1 MKKIIIVL
9 LLSALSLNAQTMY
22 KNIYPC
28 LWFDHNAK
36 EAADFYV
43 SVFDN
48 SRIIDENPM
57 VVNFELN
64 GVRFMG
70 LNGGNQFSP
79 TPAVSYFVYCGGDH
93 DKIKTIYEKL
103 SESGMVFFP
112 LDKYDWS
119 EKYAWVQDKFGVNW
133 QLDVDAIN
141 HPQTI
146 VPALLFTNEKA
157 MKVKEAVAFYTSVFK
172 EGKILME
179 SPFPD
184 SENLLFTQF
193 KLNNYLFNAMSG
205 GTEKHEFDFSEGNSF
220 VIECDTQ
227 AEIDHYWSKFANGG
241 KESMCGWVQDKY
253 GVWWQVIPNILKELM
268 NTPEKAKK
276 VTDAF
281 MKMKKLDIETLRKSA
296 Q

>member
-1 MKKIIIVL
+1 M
-9 LLSALSLNAQTMY
+9 N

-28 LWFDHNAK
+28 LWFDNNAK
-36 EAADFYV
+36 EAAEFYV
-43 SVFDN
+43 NVFDN
-48 SRIIDENPM
+48 SKITSENPL
-57 VVNFELN
+57 VVEFELN

-79 TPAVSYFVYCGGDH
+79 NPAVSYFVYCGGDH
-93 DKIKTIYEKL
+93 NKIESLFRKL
-103 SESGMVFFP
+103 SEGGMVLFP

-141 HPQTI
+141 HPQKI

-157 MKVKEAVAFYTSVFK
+157 MKVKEAATFYTSVFK
-172 EGKILME
+172 DSKILME
-179 SPFPD
+179 YSFPD
-184 SENLLFTQF
+184 GENLLFMQF

-205 GTEKHEFDFSEGNSF
+205 GAEKHKFDFSEGNSF

-227 AEIDHYWSKFANGG
+227 AEIDYYWNMFASGG

-253 GVWWQVIPNILKELM
+253 GVWWQVVPTILKEQM
-268 NTPEKAKK
+268 NTSEKAQK
-276 VTDAF
+276 VTETF
-281 MKMKKLDIETLRKSA
+281 MKMKKFDIETLRKSA